1 MAYDDAVFYKFTGH
15 NTSQNITDGRTR
27 NMTKRTS
34 SIYKQQIEKP
44 RLTPWGRFYIFLFM
58 GLPILMALILIDL
71 LLYALFKYGFNSCYG
86 ISCLFQP

>member
-1 MAYDDAVFYKFTGH
+1 VAYDDAVFYKFTGH

-44 RLTPWGRFYIFLFM
+44 RLTP
-58 GLPILMALILIDL
+58 
-71 LLYALFKYGFNSCYG
+71 
-86 ISCLFQP
+86 